1 MTNSRIFLSVG
12 LLAGLSLFPGEGQG
26 GAEKPREA
34 QQEESPSVRVVVDR
48 IIAREKAL
56 AQTLQKYRPRVETY
70 LQEVRPGPD
79 GGVVPHNDQYFLG
92 QLEFDK
98 GVEARSFLPKP
109 RIGLLSRMFG
119 NPGRLFGRLFKSKIE
134 IASFAQASL
143 VDYEGLDRKHYQ
155 FQFVRSTFLGDL
167 RCLLFDVNPRPH
179 AGTGRF
185 KGRIWVED
193 EHYTIVRFKGVWTKP
208 PNFYSYIHFDSWRQN
223 LQPGLWLPVYVY
235 AEESE
240 FRSQTR
246 FWGYDPSNSAREEQ
260 LARILVDG
268 PLPVRDNSETAGDMS
283 PLASMRQ
290 WENEAAAN
298 VLERLEK
305 ARLIA
310 PPGEVDKVLET
321 VVNNLVVTNHL
332 DNLPPIHCREMLTL
346 PLESFTVGHTI
357 VLSRGLID
365 VLPDEAALA
374 AMLAHE
380 LAHLV
385 LGHSTDTKYAFN
397 DRLMTSDDELL
408 EDLDFA
414 RDPKE
419 EADADAKAME
429 LLKDSPYQ
437 DHLGNA
443 ALFLRAMAQN
453 VPRLDSLF
461 GANLGNR
468 LATGKNHMQR
478 LTEMIGR
485 APELQPNRLD
495 QVAALPLGSRLKVDA
510 WSGRVELMRS
520 QPVAPVSAKEK
531 MPFLV
536 TPLFPST
543 SRRPSATPTTASQ
556 PKTTT
561 DNTPGRD

>member
-34 QQEESPSVRVVVDR
+34 QQEESPAVRAVVDR
-48 IIAREKAL
+48 IMARENAL

-70 LQEVRPGPD
+70 IQEVRPDPD
-79 GGVVPHNDQYFLG
+79 WGVVPHNDRYFLG

-98 GVEARSFLPKP
+98 GVEVRSFLHKP
-109 RIGLLSRMFG
+109 QFGLLSRMFG
-119 NPGRLFGRLFKSKIE
+119 HRSFVRRLFKFKFDID
-134 IASFAQASL
+134 SFAQASL
-143 VDYEGLDRKHYQ
+143 VDYKGLDRKHYQ

-167 RCLLFDVNPRPH
+167 RCLLFDVSPRRH

-193 EHYTIVRFKGVWTKP
+193 EHYTIVRFKGVRTKP
-208 PNFYSYIHFDSWRQN
+208 PKFHFYMHFDSWRQN
-223 LQPGLWLPVYVY
+223 LQPGLWLPVFVY

-240 FRSQTR
+240 LRSQTR
-246 FWGYDPSNSAREEQ
+246 CWGYDLSNSAREEQ
-260 LARILVDG
+260 LTRILVDG
-268 PLPVRDNSETAGDMS
+268 PLPVRDNSETAGDIS

-290 WENEAAAN
+290 WENEAEAN

-346 PLESFTVGHTI
+346 PFESFTVGHTI

-365 VLPDEAALA
+365 ALPNEAALA

-397 DRLMTSDDELL
+397 DRLMASDDEIL

-429 LLKDSPYQ
+429 LLKNSPYQ

-443 ALFLRAMAQN
+443 ALFLHAMAQYA
-453 VPRLDSLF
+453 PRLDSLF

-468 LATGKNHMQR
+468 LATRKNH
-478 LTEMIGR
+478 I
-485 APELQPNRLD
+485 PELQPNRLD
-495 QVAALPLGSRLKVDA
+495 QVAALPFGSRLKVDA

-520 QPVAPVSAKEK
+520 QPVAPVTAKKK

-536 TPLFPST
+536 TPLFPSM
-543 SRRPSATPTTASQ
+543 SRQPSATSPATASQ
-556 PKTTT
+556 PKTTA
-561 DNTPGRD
+561 DSTPGRD

>member
-12 LLAGLSLFPGEGQG
+12 LLAGLFLFPGDGQG

-34 QQEESPSVRVVVDR
+34 QQEESPAVRAVVDR
-48 IIAREKAL
+48 IMARENAL

-70 LQEVRPGPD
+70 LQEVRPDPD
-79 GGVVPHNDQYFLG
+79 WGVVPYNDQYFLG

-98 GVEARSFLPKP
+98 GVKVRSFLPKP
-109 RIGLLSRMFG
+109 RSGLLSRIFG
-119 NPGRLFGRLFKSKIE
+119 HLKFKFE
-134 IASFAQASL
+134 IDTFARAAL
-143 VDYEGLDRKHYQ
+143 VDYKGLDRKHYQ

-167 RCLLFDVNPRPH
+167 RCLLFDVSPRRH

-193 EHYTIVRFKGVWTKP
+193 EHYTIVRFKGVRTKP
-208 PNFYSYIHFDSWRQN
+208 PRFHFYVHFDSWRQN
-223 LQPGLWLPVYVY
+223 LQPGLWLPVFIY
-235 AEESE
+235 AEESDPIA
-240 FRSQTR
+240 FKSQTR
-246 FWGYDPSNSAREEQ
+246 FWGYDLSNSAREEQ

-268 PLPVRDNSETAGDMS
+268 PLPVRDNSETAGDIS
-283 PLASMRQ
+283 PLASMGQ
-290 WENEAAAN
+290 WENEAEAN

-332 DNLPPIHCREMLTL
+332 DNLPPIRCREMLTL
-346 PLESFTVGHTI
+346 PFESFTVGHTI

-385 LGHSTDTKYAFN
+385 LGHSTDTKYAFT
-397 DRLMTSDDELL
+397 DRLMTSDDKLL

-429 LLKDSPYQ
+429 LLKNSPYK
-437 DHLGNA
+437 DRLGSA
-443 ALFLRAMAQN
+443 ALFLHAMAQHF
-453 VPRLDSLF
+453 PRLDSLF

-468 LATGKNHMQR
+468 LATRKNHMQR
-478 LTEMIGR
+478 LAEMIGR

-495 QVAALPLGSRLKVDA
+495 QVAALPFGSRLKVDA
-510 WSGRVELMRS
+510 WSGRLELMRS
-520 QPVAPVSAKEK
+520 QPVAPVTAKEK

-536 TPLFPST
+536 TPLFPSM
-543 SRRPSATPTTASQ
+543 SRQPSATSPATASQ
-556 PKTTT
+556 PKTTA
-561 DNTPGRD
+561 DSTPGRD

>member
-193 EHYTIVRFKGVWTKP
+193 EHYTIVRFKGVRTKP
-208 PNFYSYIHFDSWRQN
+208 PRFHFYIHFDSWRQN

-321 VVNNLVVTNHL
+321 VVNNLAVTNHL

-346 PLESFTVGHTI
+346 PFESFTVGHTI

-385 LGHSTDTKYAFN
+385 LGHSTDTKYAFT

-429 LLKDSPYQ
+429 LLKNSPYQ

-495 QVAALPLGSRLKVDA
+495 QVAALPFGSRLKVDA

-556 PKTTT
+556 PKTTA